1 MPQGEGGVS
10 PDPGGPAGAER
21 PLDPQYGEVFLPRAQ
36 RLTRLPRVLG
46 KAIRLVWAAGRREL
60 VVTTCLQLFQ
70 GAGVAVQL
78 LLGKR
83 VLEAMLSSR
92 TAGAFSSVLPELGL
106 LVAITVL
113 LSFAAAVQVEQSRVL
128 GEMVGRTAFDR
139 ILDVATTVDLE
150 AFESP
155 SFFDRLRRAQVAGL
169 TRPLQMVNGLGT
181 LTTSL
186 ITLLGIGIALI
197 AIQPVLLPFIVLG
210 YTPLWFASTRNSKAL
225 YRFVLE
231 LTEDDRQ
238 RGYLQQVL
246 AGRDEAKEVRAF
258 GLAPLL
264 RRRYDRLYD
273 ERIAKLRHV
282 ARRRLVR
289 SLSAAVGTSGL
300 TVVSLG
306 LLGYL
311 YVEGRMSLAALG
323 AAVAGLL
330 QLTGRLAG
338 VAAGAGALYES
349 ALFIDDYQA
358 FVDLAARPP
367 PSDDGAAARLPPF
380 GHLLADRLTF
390 TYPGAVQP
398 AIADVSIDVRAGE
411 IVALVGENGSGKTTL
426 AKLLAHLYV
435 PEAGRIMWDR
445 CDTRTLDQAL
455 VRRSIAVIFQDFVRY
470 RLPAKENIGAGR
482 HERFD
487 DIEGIVAAAR
497 TAGADEFLSR
507 LPEGYDTTLSKEF
520 RGGTDLSVGQWQ
532 RVALARAFF
541 RDAAFVILDE
551 PTAALDPRAEYEL
564 FSSIRTLFRGR
575 SVLLISHRF
584 SSVRSADF
592 IYVMQR
598 GRVAEQGT
606 HDDLMA
612 ARGIYA
618 ELFTLQA
625 SAYLAA
631 ADPEDGAGSE
641 AGAGHPARRAD
652 NPRL

>member
-1 MPQGEGGVS
+1 MPQAEGGVTPERGS
-10 PDPGGPAGAER
+10 AGSER
-21 PLDPQYGEVFLPRAQ
+21 PLGPEYAEVFRPRAQ
-36 RLTRLPRVLG
+36 RLLRLPRVLA

-60 VVTTCLQLFQ
+60 LVTTLLQLFQ
-70 GAGVAVQL
+70 GVGVGVQL

-83 VLEAMLSSR
+83 VLEAMLDSR
-92 TAGAFSSVLPELGL
+92 TAGAFSRVLPELGL

-113 LSFAAAVQVEQSRVL
+113 LSFVTAVLVEQSRVL
-128 GEMVGRTAFDR
+128 GELVGRTAFDR
-139 ILDVATTVDLE
+139 VLDVATTVELE

-155 SFFDRLRRAQVAGL
+155 TFFDRLRRAQLAGL

-181 LTTSL
+181 LTTSV
-186 ITLLGIGIALI
+186 ITLLGIGVALI
-197 AIQPVLLPFIVLG
+197 AIQPILLPFIVLG
-210 YTPLWFASTRNSKAL
+210 YAPLWFASTRNSKAL
-225 YRFVLE
+225 YRFVLD

-273 ERIAKLRHV
+273 ERIAKLRHL
-282 ARRRLVR
+282 ARRRLAR

-300 TVVSLG
+300 TVASLG

-330 QLTGRLAG
+330 QVSGRLAG

-358 FVDLAARPP
+358 FVDVAAGPP
-367 PSDDGAAARLPPF
+367 RANEGGDPLPPF
-380 GHLLADRLTF
+380 NHLLADELTF
-390 TYPGAVQP
+390 TYPGSAEP
-398 AIADVSIDVRAGE
+398 AIAGVTIEVRRGE
-411 IVALVGENGSGKTTL
+411 VVALVGENGSGKTTL

-435 PEAGRIMWDR
+435 PGAGRILWDR
-445 CDTRTLDQAL
+445 RDTRSFEPAQ

-470 RLPAKENIGAGR
+470 RLPARENIGAGR
-482 HERFD
+482 HEHFD

-497 TAGADEFLSR
+497 TAGADSFLSQ

-541 RDAAFVILDE
+541 RDAPFVILDE

-564 FSSIRTLFRGR
+564 FSSIRSLFQGR

-584 SSVRSADF
+584 SSVRNADR
-592 IYVMQR
+592 IYVLKD
-598 GRVAEQGT
+598 GAVVEEGD
-606 HDDLMA
+606 HDTLMA
-612 ARGIYA
+612 GAGIYA

-625 SAYLAA
+625 SAYLRTSGDQEEPGPAGPTGPSAA
-631 ADPEDGAGSE
+631 QDPG
-641 AGAGHPARRAD
+641 PAT
-652 NPRL
+652 